1 MMGATNTTAQTGAAD
16 AHRGLSAVRIGGYAL
31 YNLWLCTI
39 FYNTFFFLSASSNVR
54 DVLYLDQM
62 LSLGVLVLT
71 LFAMPLTVRHADKWV
86 LSRHFIWGAGI
97 VLALFTSLLMLVS
110 PGDPGSNT
118 LIVVS
123 ALGSGVSSGVLFLG
137 WGRLY
142 ADVGPRKAMA
152 EIALAWILAAA
163 ANVAL
168 SFAPPQ
174 LASLT
179 VLVGVVASALLL
191 RRSTFQRPQRP
202 TPAREHKLQKRTRR
216 MFTRGLLAC
225 LGIGVVAGFADVLTG
240 FRFVQAPD
248 HYEVMLSL
256 GVIVAVLAILGIAMA
271 STHDFVTYAYRA
283 TTLMLVMGC
292 LLTPFVFGSYIYSNV
307 VIFGAYT
314 AFAVVLCVVCID
326 VSNYFDMPATK
337 AFGTTFAALYAGELA
352 GNGLGHLMV
361 DIMSLSMAD
370 LNIVGFV
377 LTVGIVFANLFL
389 FTEKDLTETGLGEM
403 IDEDGTPSRWATEPA
418 DSPEAPGTQDERT
431 AVVAALLAER
441 YGLTPREA
449 EVLPLVIKG
458 RTIAR
463 IQEELHISQGTV
475 STHTR
480 HIYQKVGVRNRQ
492 ALLDLV
498 ETLET

>member
-1 MMGATNTTAQTGAAD
+1 MGATNDSAMGT
-16 AHRGLSAVRIGGYAL
+16 RRELSPVRIGGYAL
-31 YNLWLCTI
+31 YNLWMSVI
-39 FYNTFFFLSASSNVR
+39 FYNTFFFLSASEGVR
-54 DVLYLDQM
+54 EVLYLDQM
-62 LSLGVLVLT
+62 LSLGMLTAT
-71 LFAMPLTVRHADKWV
+71 LFGMPFVLKHADKWV
-86 LSRHFIWGAGI
+86 LSRHFIWGAGAI
-97 VLALFTSLLMLVS
+97 LVVFTSLLMLVV
-110 PGDPGSNT
+110 PGTAVGTT

-123 ALGSGVSSGVLFLG
+123 AVGSGVSSGVLFLG

-142 ADVGPRKAMA
+142 ADVGTRTAMI
-152 EIALAWILAAA
+152 EIALAWISAAT
-163 ANVAL
+163 ANIAL
-168 SFAPPQ
+168 SLVPPL
-174 LASLT
+174 LASVI
-179 VLVGVVASALLL
+179 VLVGVLASAVLL
-191 RRSTFQRPQRP
+191 RRGAMQRP
-202 TPAREHKLQKRTRR
+202 TRPVPAREHRLQKRTRR
-216 MFTRGLLAC
+216 MFARGLTAC
-225 LGIGVVAGFADVLTG
+225 AGIGIVAGFADVLTG
-240 FRFVQAPD
+240 FKFVQAPE
-248 HYEVMLSL
+248 HYEIMLSA
-256 GVIVAVLAILGIAMA
+256 GVVVAVTVVLTVAIA
-271 STHDFVTYAYRA
+271 SKHGFVAYAYRA
-283 TTLMLVMGC
+283 TTLMLVTGC

-326 VSNYFDMPATK
+326 VSNYFDVPATK
-337 AFGTTFAALYAGELA
+337 TFGAAFAALYAGELG

-361 DIMSLSMAD
+361 DLMGLSLAD

-403 IDEDGTPSRWATEPA
+403 TDGDEGPA
-418 DSPEAPGTQDERT
+418 EGAPELGRNQEERT
-431 AVVAALLAER
+431 AAVVALLVER

-498 ETLET
+498 DGVEV